1 MRVLLIYFALINL
14 IILNL
19 NSCKPN
25 RNENPKEIEF
35 WHFQSEPNQKKVLL
49 KIISEFESKYNCK
62 IKLTDLSWKDGKTKL
77 FAAFHSKTEP
87 DVIELGSDWVAQFS
101 SAGVLAELNNKH
113 VEFDKFIEF
122 STEPSMYNY
131 KIFALPWYVDTRVLF
146 YNKTLLEGANIN
158 IDSIITFDDLINAS
172 KKIQLQYK
180 NENKYGIAVN
190 GPDAHR
196 LYKKVVTYLW
206 SYGGDILDKNGNFI
220 LNSKNNI
227 KAIEK
232 YKVSKSYGLM
242 ENQRTLDGE
251 FIQGNIGFIISGAWI
266 IEKIKNENP
275 NLKYGVRTLP
285 KTESNN
291 GISFAGGE
299 YLAVT
304 KQGGRKPLAKE
315 FVKFLSDGKNAIK
328 FCKEVP
334 EAGFPADKNYFN
346 DNYYKTQAI
355 RSVFAEQ
362 LKFAKMTP
370 VHKYWLEIEEHLEK
384 AVEEV
389 LYDKKSSEQA
399 LNDLQKVVTEKY
411 SKKN

>member
-1 MRVLLIYFALINL
+1 MRVLLFNLLLLTFIALNI
-14 IILNL
+14 

-25 RNENPKEIEF
+25 RNENQNEIEF
-35 WHFQSEPNQKKVLL
+35 WHFQSEPNQKKVLI
-49 KIISEFESKYNCK
+49 KIINEFENSYNCK
-62 IKLTDLSWKDGKTKL
+62 VKLTDLSWKDGKTKL

-101 SAGVLAELNNKH
+101 SAGVLSELNKNQ
-113 VEFDKFIEF
+113 VEFDKFIDF
-122 STEPSMYNY
+122 ATEPSMYNK

-146 YNKTLLEGANIN
+146 YNSAMLEVANIN
-158 IDSIITFDDLINAS
+158 IDSISTFEDLIAAS
-172 KKIQLQYK
+172 KKIQEKYK
-180 NENKYGIAVN
+180 NDGKYGIAVN

-206 SYGGDILDKNGNFI
+206 SYGGDILDKEGNFV

-232 YKVSKSYGLM
+232 YKESKSYGLM

-251 FIQGNIGFIISGAWI
+251 FIQGNIAFIISGAWI

-275 NLKYGVRTLP
+275 TLKYKVRTLP
-285 KTESNN
+285 KTEFNN

-304 KQGGRKPLAKE
+304 KQGGKKNLAKE
-315 FVKFLSDGKNAIK
+315 FVKFLSDGQNAIK

-346 DNYYKTQAI
+346 DNYYKTQLI

-362 LKFAKMTP
+362 LNYAKMTP

-389 LYDKKSSEQA
+389 LYDKKTAKQA
-399 LNDLQKVVTEKY
+399 LNDLQQIVVEKY
-411 SKKN
+411 SRKK